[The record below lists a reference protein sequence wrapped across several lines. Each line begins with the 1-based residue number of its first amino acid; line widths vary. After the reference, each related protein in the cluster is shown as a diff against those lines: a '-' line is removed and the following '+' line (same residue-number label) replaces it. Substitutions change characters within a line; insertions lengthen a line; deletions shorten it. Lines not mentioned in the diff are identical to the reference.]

1 MILVSSLSYPA
12 FVPSQSMLVNRISP
26 APRRF
31 ASIAHSTASKPT
43 SILPPFLYTFHPLPS
58 ALRLASIATTT
69 HWLPNLSAASL
80 IRSGVLIAEE
90 LMEILSAPSRKIA
103 LKSSTVRIPPPTVNG
118 INTFSATFLTISIM
132 IFLAS
137 DDAVISK
144 NTSSSAPALS
154 YAAAIST
161 GSPASIRL
169 TKLTPFTTRPAFTSK
184 HGIILFVCIANSSY
198 SETKFFKICN
208 PTVLLFSG
216 WNWQAKMLSFS
227 TAA

>member
-1 MILVSSLSYPA
+1 
-12 FVPSQSMLVNRISP
+12 
-26 APRRF
+26 
-31 ASIAHSTASKPT
+31 
-43 SILPPFLYTFHPLPS
+43 
-58 ALRLASIATTT
+58 
-69 HWLPNLSAASL
+69 
-80 IRSGVLIAEE
+80 
-90 LMEILSAPSRKIA
+90 MEILSAPSRKIA